1 MAGMPYGR
9 RAANLLSQCWPPL
22 ALSNAQVHSIWLRRI
37 QADKVVH
44 CAIRQLANQ
53 QQAFRKA
60 AVFGNASNPE
70 IRRADLYAEG
80 LAELCRSKPTMRQV
94 RPPDGAVP
102 IPRGSPGGGA
112 LQMQSKGRCEGQ
124 GVVSR
129 SRSALHPWCFG
140 FCVWQVGDMIAAEWE
155 RDDPDDKLVTGL
167 GQVCRCC
174 ILCA

>member
-9 RAANLLSQCWPPL
+9 RAANLLSQSWSPL
-22 ALSNAQVHSIWLRRI
+22 ALSNAQVHSIWLHRI
-37 QADKVVH
+37 QADKVLH

-102 IPRGSPGGGA
+102 IPRGSAGGGRCKCNPKVVVKVKASCRGRAVLCTHGA
-112 LQMQSKGRCEGQ
+112 LGFVCG
-124 GVVSR
+124 
-129 SRSALHPWCFG
+129 RSA
-140 FCVWQVGDMIAAEWE
+140 
-155 RDDPDDKLVTGL
+155 T
-167 GQVCRCC
+167 
-174 ILCA
+174 